1 MKPTSA
7 RVDVL
12 RYGTNTRTGG
22 DATAMTDEPTMPR
35 EVDETISPFDRFA
48 SWASRWAGRAPFFAA
63 CVALVVLWAP
73 SYFLIR
79 DAETHQLIINTATT
93 IITFLMVALLQNSEG
108 RENNAIQ
115 HKLNAIAYALADLM
129 NEVDMHDDAAELEA
143 AVGLEKRESS

>member
-1 MKPTSA
+1 MHSGM
-7 RVDVL
+7 DS
-12 RYGTNTRTGG
+12 
-22 DATAMTDEPTMPR
+22 EPEMPR
-35 EVDETISPFDRFA
+35 DVDPHVGMFDRFA
-48 SWASRWAGRAPFFAA
+48 TATAQFVGRAPFFSA
-63 CVALVVLWAP
+63 CVALVVLWFP
-73 SYFLIR
+73 SYFLFG
-79 DAETHQLIINTATT
+79 DVDLWQLAINTATT